1 MPARQQELSAQRRGV
16 AVAYTAIVVL
26 LLLAIPVMGQAPGEI
41 RTNPTPPPRPTEDP
55 FKQMGESPWP
65 AKPGRV
71 APGLPPSSVIEIK
84 TSLAALKEN
93 VELMA
98 TIDVE
103 LLGAITAPSPD
114 YATIVTDASDI
125 RRLAVRLLRN
135 LALPRTQAQAARQD
149 PGATVSAE
157 QLSAAVNTL
166 DSAVQSFLKSPVLT
180 QPRTVDAK
188 QLSDAGA
195 DLETIVN
202 RSASVQE
209 RAARLAIIG
218 GVAKGGKTARTS
230 ASVPSRLK
238 PKTSIQLTLDCDA
251 WSVSELLA
259 RPSEVKGHGSINVGV
274 DAQTRSHRL
283 AQELVLPIE
292 DCVDGEADEEAT
304 ASNMQYVVIARD
316 FTSLEVKGRVFA
328 YQVGYE
334 IGLMKGGQIAKR
346 LRLPIWFYYVDEAG
360 DGTFELLRRSTQA
373 GLVPD
378 WAKELSGKR

>member
-1 MPARQQELSAQRRGV
+1 
-16 AVAYTAIVVL
+16 
-26 LLLAIPVMGQAPGEI
+26 
-41 RTNPTPPPRPTEDP
+41 
-55 FKQMGESPWP
+55 MGESPWP

-149 PGATVSAE
+149 PGANVSAE
-157 QLSAAVNTL
+157 QLSASVNTL